1 MVVVVV
7 VFVDV
12 VVVDVVVVSDDEVV
26 VADRTDG
33 FDYDVTLTYEGED
46 ITAPDG
52 TVLLANGAALAN
64 EAGEKITVKAYIGV
78 KGDANL
84 DNKVDAVDAS
94 AILTYYATLLTGQS
108 AEETVLSTSQLAK
121 NDPVYEQFAAF
132 LADVNAPLSD
142 RAKTKEDRG
151 TELNSIDSS
160 YILTFVADRAATENE
175 KYNTLTDKELWE
187 LVLGNK

>member
-1 MVVVVV
+1 M
-7 VFVDV
+7 
-12 VVVDVVVVSDDEVV
+12 
-26 VADRTDG
+26 
-33 FDYDVTLTYEGED
+33 
-46 ITAPDG
+46 
-52 TVLLANGAALAN
+52 LLLQTRL
-64 EAGEKITVKAYIGV
+64 EKITVKAYIGV

-94 AILTYYATLLTGQS
+94 AILTYYANLLTGQS
-108 AEETVLSTSQLAK
+108 AEETVLSTSLLAK

-160 YILTFVADRAATENE
+160 YILTFAADRAATENE